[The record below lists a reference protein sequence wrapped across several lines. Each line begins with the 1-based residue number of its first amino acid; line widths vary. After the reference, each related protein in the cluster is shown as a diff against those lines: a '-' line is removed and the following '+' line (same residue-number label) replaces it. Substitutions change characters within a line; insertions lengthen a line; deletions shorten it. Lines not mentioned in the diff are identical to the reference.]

1 MAQTEPESAGQDW
14 PENYFNYFTE
24 IEEHF
29 RRARGTGLFLLSPL
43 DWALIEN
50 WRTSGVPLEA
60 VLKGIDAAFEKWNS
74 RKAKRRLINSL
85 AYCAQAVMES
95 AQRAPRDGGGP
106 SDKGC
111 PFTADEI
118 AGHLR
123 GAAGAYQSFADD
135 ALAEIGRSLDK
146 LAGEADQHARDL
158 EPLEQRLTALEE
170 KAVAIL
176 RSKQSEE
183 ELFELRRQLN
193 EELRMFRSKM
203 TADQISALERRYL
216 DTALLERA
224 KLPRLSLFYLH

>member
-1 MAQTEPESAGQDW
+1 MEETDLSLDRQDW

-29 RRARGTGLFLLSPL
+29 RRVRGTGLFLLSPL

-50 WRTSGVPLEA
+50 WRCSGVPLEA
-60 VLKGIDAAFEKWNS
+60 VLKGIDTAFEKWHS

-85 AYCAQAVMES
+85 AYCAQAVIES
-95 AQRAPRDGGGP
+95 AQRAPREAAGLGGKD
-106 SDKGC
+106 S
-111 PFTADEI
+111 PFTGEEI
-118 AGHLR
+118 ARHLT
-123 GAAGAYQSFADD
+123 ATAGVYNSLPDN
-135 ALAEIGRSLDK
+135 ALAEIGASLEK
-146 LAGEADQHARDL
+146 LAVEADQHARDL
-158 EPLEQRLTALEE
+158 ESLEQRLTALEE

>member
-1 MAQTEPESAGQDW
+1 MGETNIGSVEQDW
-14 PENYFNYFTE
+14 SENYFNYFTE

-29 RRARGTGLFLLSPL
+29 RQARGTGLFLLSPL

-50 WRTSGVPLEA
+50 WRAAGVPLEA
-60 VLKGIDAAFEKWNS
+60 VLKGIDTAFEKWRG
-74 RKAKRRLINSL
+74 RKSKRRLINSL
-85 AYCAQAVMES
+85 GYCAQAVMET
-95 AQRAPRDGGGP
+95 AQRAPRGERVPGGGE
-106 SDKGC
+106 S

-118 AGHLR
+118 SRHLR
-123 GAAGAYQSFADD
+123 STASVYKSSEDS
-135 ALAEIGRSLDK
+135 ALVEIATSLDK
-146 LAGEADQHARDL
+146 LAEDAGQHARDL
-158 EPLEQRLTALEE
+158 ESLEQRLTALEE

-176 RSKQSEE
+176 RSKQSEDA
-183 ELFELRRQLN
+183 LFELRRQLN